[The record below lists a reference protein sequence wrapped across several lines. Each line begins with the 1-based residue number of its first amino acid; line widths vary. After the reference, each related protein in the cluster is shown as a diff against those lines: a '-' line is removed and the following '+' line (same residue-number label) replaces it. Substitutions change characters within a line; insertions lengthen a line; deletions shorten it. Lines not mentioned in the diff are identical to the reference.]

1 MSKKMNKQ
9 KPEFHKL
16 LEHFAQFSK
25 DGVQISN
32 LDGEIIYLNRV
43 AKNRLGITQDK
54 KPVFIWDFEPFFKGV
69 EDWREHVKML
79 KTKGEFV
86 VRSVNRNLST
96 NQMTPIEVMV
106 NIYEIDNV
114 EYVFAITKDIKE
126 LLQQEKRIERREKM
140 LLAISEAT
148 TELLN
153 NNDLFSAVA
162 KVLETI
168 GKAVNVDRTYLFTV
182 DKNNSELV
190 SQRSEW
196 NSGEANP
203 QIDNPDLQGVP
214 LSLFDD
220 FLVKMHQKQP
230 FQSIVENLPD
240 SPLKEILL
248 NQQIVSIL
256 IIPVFHKGKFWGFI
270 GYDECKFERVW
281 HEVELSILQTLSN
294 NMSAAI
300 DRLEKN
306 KEIQNLAEFPMEN
319 PAPIIRIDRAANILF
334 HNKLSQIENELFTFL
349 DEETPLTL
357 KVLLRRIAKD
367 SSKKAGLNYYEVR
380 TNNAQYFAI
389 TAKQIGGKSYTH
401 LYFSDITK
409 LKATEKELNKTKT
422 IVDQVVNNMEDVVWS
437 VSYPDYKALYISPSV
452 EMLYGIPVKAFY
464 EDSQIWK
471 APIIPEDKDKIKM
484 IFDLIEATGESDVE
498 YRISTNSGIKWV
510 NNRTKAV
517 YNNDAEIIRI
527 DGLISD
533 ITKQKHINQELKEA
547 KEKAIQSNKAKENFI
562 ANISHEIR
570 TPLNAIIGLSNIL
583 NEDNDS
589 AKTKEYIDHILHS
602 GMHLRSL
609 IENVLDMTK
618 ISEGKIELQNTTF
631 QITELTKTL
640 QSIFAPLFEEKGL
653 RLTLGV
659 DENIAHHLTGDYLR
673 IKQIL
678 INIISNALKYTD
690 NGTIFVQINV
700 KKNSKNRQ
708 EIEFSIQ
715 DTGLGME
722 KEYLKEIFH
731 KFSRSKRTDQLYS
744 GAGLGMAIS
753 YELVKLMNGEITVES
768 VLGEGTTVFVKLPLT
783 KGKAIKK
790 ATAGDSFS
798 KPIQPLIILHAEDNP
813 LNRLI
818 VKKMLEKYAVE
829 LIEVEDGGKAI
840 EEIKEKNFDCIL
852 LDIQMPVKDG
862 FQVAEKARKKLK
874 LTTPIIGL
882 SANALTSQIE
892 KSKKYGIN
900 KYLTK
905 PFSVN
910 ELTETIN
917 QLIAEN
923 DKRLCP
929 KNQTIYYDSNA
940 LAAKEYDAAFR
951 KELKQM
957 FIENTSK
964 SLEEIKH
971 LAKNKEFA
979 KIKRLFHKIKPSIE
993 LFGIRN
999 TKSAVYYFMSTDE
1012 ANTIEWGIV
1021 NKHLKE
1027 FIKNTSLAIEQ
1038 MKSDSK

>member
-1 MSKKMNKQ
+1 MNEEN
-9 KPEFHKL
+9 PEYHKL

-25 DGVQISN
+25 DGVQIAN
-32 LDGEIIYLNRV
+32 LDGEIIYLNDV

-54 KPVFIWDFEPFFKGV
+54 TPVYIWDFEPFFKEL
-69 EDWREHVKML
+69 EDWREHVQML
-79 KTKGEFV
+79 KNNGEFV

-96 NQMTPIEVMV
+96 NQMTPIEVTV
-106 NIYEIDNV
+106 NVYKIENK
-114 EYVFAITKDIKE
+114 EYVFAITKDITE
-126 LLQQEKRIERREKM
+126 ILEQEKRIERREKM

-153 NNDLFSAVA
+153 NNNFFSAVV
-162 KVLETI
+162 KVLEII
-168 GKAVNVDRTYLFTV
+168 GKAVDVDRTYLFTV
-182 DKNNSELV
+182 DKNNQELV

-196 NSGEANP
+196 NSGDANP

-230 FQSIVENLPD
+230 FQSVVANLAD
-240 SPLKEILL
+240 SPLKDILVS
-248 NQQIVSIL
+248 QEIVSIL

-294 NMSAAI
+294 NMSAAL

-319 PAPIIRIDRAANILF
+319 PAPIIRVDNEATILF

-349 DEETPLTL
+349 EGEKPLTL
-357 KVLLRRIAKD
+357 ISLLKYIVKD
-367 SSKKAGLNYYEVR
+367 STKKEGLNYYEVR
-380 TNNAQYFAI
+380 TNKAQYFAI
-389 TAKQIGGKSYTH
+389 TVKQIEGKPYTH

-409 LKATEKELNKTKT
+409 LKVTEKELSKTKT

-437 VSYPDYKALYISPSV
+437 VSYPDYKALYISPSA
-452 EMLYGIPVKAFY
+452 EKLYGIPASTFY
-464 EDSQIWK
+464 EDSQVWTK
-471 APIIPEDKDKIKM
+471 PIIPEDKDKVQL
-484 IFDLIEATGESDVE
+484 IFDCIKTSGESNVE
-498 YRISTNSGIKWV
+498 YRISTNEGIKWV
-510 NNRTKAV
+510 LNRTKVV
-517 YNNDAEIIRI
+517 YNNDGEIIRL
-527 DGLISD
+527 DGLITD
-533 ITKQKHINQELKEA
+533 ITDQKRINQELKEA

-609 IENVLDMTK
+609 IENVLDMAK
-618 ISEGKIELQNTTF
+618 ISEGKMELQNTTF

-640 QSIFAPLFEEKGL
+640 QSIFTPLFEEKGL
-653 RLTLGV
+653 RLDLVV
-659 DENIAHHLTGDYLR
+659 DQNIAHYLIGDYLR

-690 NGTIFVQINV
+690 NGSVSILINV
-700 KKNSKNRQ
+700 KKNAKKHQ

-715 DTGLGME
+715 DTGLGIE
-722 KEYLKEIFH
+722 KEYLKEIFQ
-731 KFSRSKRTDQLYS
+731 KFSRSKRTDQLFS

-753 YELVKLMNGEITVES
+753 YELVKLMNGEITVDS
-768 VLGEGTTVFVKLPLT
+768 VLGEGTSVFVKLPLV

-790 ATAGDSFS
+790 AVEGDVFS
-798 KPIQPLIILHAEDNP
+798 SSKQPLKILHAEDNP

-829 LIEVEDGGKAI
+829 LVEVEDGEKAI
-840 EEIKEKNFDCIL
+840 EVIKENHFDCIL
-852 LDIQMPVKDG
+852 LDIQMPKKDG
-862 FQVAEKARKKLK
+862 FQVAEMTRKNLGVS
-874 LTTPIIGL
+874 TPIIGL

-892 KSKKYGIN
+892 KSKKHGIN

-905 PFSVN
+905 PFSAS
-910 ELTETIN
+910 ELTEAIN
-917 QLIAEN
+917 LLLE
-923 DKRLCP
+923 KYERKLYF
-929 KNQTIYYDSNA
+929 KTKTIYYDSSVFDN
-940 LAAKEYDAAFR
+940 KEYDAAFR
-951 KELKQM
+951 QELMQM
-957 FIENTSK
+957 FIENTTQN
-964 SLEEIKH
+964 
-971 LAKNKEFA
+971 LAEVLALAENKEFA
-979 KIKRLFHKIKPSIE
+979 KIKRLIHKIKPSIE

-999 TKSAVYYFMSTDE
+999 TKSAITYFMNTEE
-1012 ANTIEWGIV
+1012 ADINEWETT

-1027 FIKNTSLAIEQ
+1027 FIKNISLAIEQ
-1038 MKSDSK
+1038 MRGE